1 MSNPNNSTELGGMK
15 ELPVNESEKDFSVYF
30 KVGCLVI
37 DGQKVKGINVDE
49 EGIKKSDSNSKMK
62 LIGRAKF
69 AEIEKVRKAKKKAK
83 QLREQQKDE
92 AR

>member
-1 MSNPNNSTELGGMK
+1 MSNSKNPTGLDGRK
-15 ELPVNESEKDFSVYF
+15 ELKVNESEKDFSVYF
-30 KVGCLVI
+30 NVGCIVF
-37 DGQKVKGINVDE
+37 DGDRVKGINAE
-49 EGIKKSDSNSKMK
+49 ETGIKNCDSISKMK